1 MEAIESENSPVEKAT
16 KEQDQRL
23 SDFLSNE
30 EYAELADTVPGQITA
45 LLDQG
50 ASFDGRLTFEG
61 TVRIGGDFKG
71 EIFTS
76 DTLVIDPGARVE
88 AQIEADRVII
98 SGHVSGNIFARRR
111 VIMHPPAVFKGTVTS
126 PSLRID
132 EGVVFEGAS
141 YMPKS

>member
-1 MEAIESENSPVEKAT
+1 MSNERSQAH
-16 KEQDQRL
+16 
-23 SDFLSNE
+23 LSNE
-30 EYAELADTVPGQITA
+30 QVAELEDTIPGQITA

-61 TVRIGGDFKG
+61 TVRIGGEFKG

-98 SGHVSGNIFARRR
+98 SGSVAGNIFARRR

-141 YMPKS
+141 YMPKT